1 MGLEPERRLR
11 CQQKGC
17 GTVTHMALWGSSY
30 LPMYPT
36 IMKAWT
42 PIVLLMSARNVLMTL
57 GSLREFL
64 IHGERHEDQSGLSGG
79 MRYLLSL
86 LFIQWAFLIPFVF
99 QILHHL
105 LVLLTQAFNSCGQS
119 LGVCG

>member
-1 MGLEPERRLR
+1 MPK
-11 CQQKGC
+11 KGC
-17 GTVTHMALWGSSY
+17 GAVTHMALWGSSF

-57 GSLREFL
+57 GSLRAFL
-64 IHGERHEDQSGLSGG
+64 IHGERHEDQSGLSGA

-86 LFIQWAFLIPFVF
+86 LFIQWAFLIPFICQF
-99 QILHHL
+99 LHLPPFL
-105 LVLLTQAFNSCGQS
+105 LAQAFKGCGQS
-119 LGVCG
+119 LGVCSQICGCPHCCI